1 MKRLLSVIVLACGC
15 LSVPAEGQATDTVGE
30 PGLTRRVRSLALVSQ
45 FHVGVPLL
53 LDTDRETVRPGA
65 NLGARFSLMSRYF
78 GGGIH
83 GSYQWIPIDEGRAD
97 TRRQTG
103 GRMPLRRAAFGPFV
117 AAELPN
123 LTSFTPYAQG
133 GFDLNFWNFAENAL
147 ICDFWQCVSSNVYHF
162 TAGFHGRLGGRFA
175 LATRRRVFLD
185 LGLEGGVSFPGGFFE
200 RTQPW
205 ATPYLGVGVAN

>member
-1 MKRLLSVIVLACGC
+1 MKRLLSLFLLAWACP
-15 LSVPAEGQATDTVGE
+15 SSHAQGQGAAGE
-30 PGLTRRVRSLALVSQ
+30 PATTRHARSVALVSQ
-45 FHVGVPLL
+45 FHVGVPIL

-83 GSYQWIPIDEGRAD
+83 GSYQWIPIDEGRASR
-97 TRRQTG
+97 TQRE

-123 LTSFTPYAQG
+123 LTPFTPYAQG
-133 GFDLNFWNFAENAL
+133 GFDLNFWNFDENAL

-162 TAGFHGRLGGRFA
+162 TAGFHGRIGGRFA
-175 LATRRRVFLD
+175 VATRRRVFLD
-185 LGLEGGVSFPGGFFE
+185 LGIEGGMSFPQGFFAN
-200 RTQPW
+200 TQPW